1 MNFEKLSDKMYLLDL
16 EPIPQWKDDTA
27 SYLLLGEKLA
37 LIESGPASAIP
48 NLLSSLAELKI
59 DLRQIAYL
67 LVTHI
72 HLDHAG
78 GAGLLLQYLPEAK
91 VVVHRRGAAHLV
103 NPKKIW
109 DTSLKALGEIAEK
122 YGEPTPVPEERIL
135 VVSGGETIDLGDGV
149 KLDVVETLGHAS
161 HHICFWKQN
170 DRGIF
175 TGDAAGI
182 YYKRLNSI
190 TPMIPPPF
198 DLSQAISSIDRLIS
212 LEPEVIYYTHFG
224 PADEA
229 VKRLKLF
236 REQLLLWAKIVSE
249 EREPKQIYQRLLR
262 EDASLKTIIESELPP
277 DFRRY
282 LEEIIL
288 KLSIAGLK
296 EYLESSAKVT

>member
-1 MNFEKLSDKMYLLDL
+1 
-16 EPIPQWKDDTA
+16 
-27 SYLLLGEKLA
+27 
-37 LIESGPASAIP
+37 
-48 NLLSSLAELKI
+48 
-59 DLRQIAYL
+59 
-67 LVTHI
+67 
-72 HLDHAG
+72 
-78 GAGLLLQYLPEAK
+78 
-91 VVVHRRGAAHLV
+91 
-103 NPKKIW
+103 
-109 DTSLKALGEIAEK
+109 
-122 YGEPTPVPEERIL
+122 
-135 VVSGGETIDLGDGV
+135 
-149 KLDVVETLGHAS
+149 
-161 HHICFWKQN
+161 
-170 DRGIF
+170 
-175 TGDAAGI
+175 
-182 YYKRLNSI
+182 
-190 TPMIPPPF
+190 MIPPPF